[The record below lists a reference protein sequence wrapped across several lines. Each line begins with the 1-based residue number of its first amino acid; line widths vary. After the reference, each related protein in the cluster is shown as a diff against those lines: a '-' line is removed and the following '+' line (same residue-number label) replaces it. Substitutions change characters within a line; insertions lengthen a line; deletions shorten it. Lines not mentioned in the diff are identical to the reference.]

1 MGHLKKN
8 KQRKATTWN
17 TYCCVSSVRRRRL
30 LQQCVTTASCKC
42 THSPYS
48 ALCDFSYMWKW
59 IWCPRAQI
67 VLRAPPLN
75 LGKGRK
81 SCWCSIRAWVFA
93 TKGVAAYFYASSNIP
108 RAECA
113 TDRIC
118 IWLHHTN
125 NNLFMNSE
133 FWPQTALTQF
143 PRSNIKFLLSV

>member
-1 MGHLKKN
+1 M
-8 KQRKATTWN
+8 QRKATTWN

-42 THSPYS
+42 THSLDYS

-93 TKGVAAYFYASSNIP
+93 TKGVAAYFYASSNMP

-118 IWLHHTN
+118 DSITIQE
-125 NNLFMNSE
+125 FVYE
-133 FWPQTALTQF
+133 QRVFWPKTALTQF
-143 PRSNIKFLLSV
+143 PRRDIK